1 MPSAIVFR
9 YGRPWAGREKL
20 SFEAFQDALSFF
32 GKLATDG
39 RCHEPI
45 TFMSV
50 TGGGMMIVHGERE
63 HLREILEMEEF
74 ARIYFKAGYGV
85 PDLSYEVMA
94 AGESAVE
101 QMGLWASTGS
111 ELGFFD

>member
-20 SFEAFQDALSFF
+20 AFESFQDSLAFF
-32 GKLATDG
+32 AKLATDG

-50 TGGGMMIVHGERE
+50 TGGGMIIVHGERA
-63 HLREILEMEEF
+63 HLEEILGMEEF
-74 ARIYFKAGYGV
+74 ARIYFRAGYSV

-94 AGESAVE
+94 AGEFAVE